1 MKLSKPQIEQLKTL
15 ISKKGYSEI
24 DVKYE
29 ILDHVAW
36 TFVNHFSI
44 IQSPQP

>member
-1 MKLSKPQIEQLKTL
+1 MKLTKTQIEQLKTL
-15 ISKKGYSEI
+15 ISKKGYPEI
-24 DVKYE
+24 DVQYE

-44 IQSPQP
+44 FQSPQP